1 MRVATSPAA
10 LSSRHA
16 SKRYGRTEALVDL
29 SFEVPTGS
37 ITALIG
43 PNGAGKSTLLRS
55 WVGLEPLSGGEVAVC
70 GVDPWVDRAAAI
82 VNVGFIPQSAAI
94 YPDLSI
100 ADHIELAAHFRPDFD
115 REMAIGRLADLAIP
129 MARRGSA
136 LSGGQQA
143 QVALALALG
152 TRAAVLLLDEPLASL
167 DPLARREFL
176 HVMRQEA
183 KGSGRTVLLSSHVVS
198 DIEQVCDRL
207 IVLGGGH
214 LLFDGSVEDAI
225 EGHEINVGSATGP
238 AVVGTFVDIDADAQL
253 TLLRGTGSR
262 RPTLEELVL
271 GYLAAGRDLQGLRS
285 EGSR

>member
-1 MRVATSPAA
+1 MSVVTSPAA

-55 WVGLEPLSGGEVAVC
+55 WVGLEPLNGGKVTVC
-70 GVDPWVDRAAAI
+70 GIDPWVDRAAAI

-115 REMAIGRLADLAIP
+115 RKMATGRLADLAIP

-225 EGHEINVGSATGP
+225 EGHEINVGSATGS